1 MRILPWFV
9 DANVPWH
16 VDLSGDHMRP
26 MIFFFVALLA
36 IPIVQVAFG
45 SRLERAGAPVV
56 IDRSGQIIIAVSKHL
71 RARDGEL
78 PLTPRAERRPKP
90 S

>member
-1 MRILPWFV
+1 MRTIV
-9 DANVPWH
+9 
-16 VDLSGDHMRP
+16 
-26 MIFFFVALLA
+26 FFFVALLA
-36 IPIVQVAFG
+36 IPIAQIAFG
-45 SRLERAGAPVV
+45 PRLVRAGTPVL

-71 RARDGEL
+71 RVRDFEL